1 MRPFI
6 SFAVAGLVAFAA
18 APAQIHPAM
27 AQKAKDTIR
36 IAVNDSFA
44 ILDTYHFSLDEA
56 AAFDRGVYLPLISY
70 DQAKKQWVNLMTK
83 SFRRIDPLTIEFDL
97 REDIT
102 FHNGNKFDA
111 ADVKGTLEYLADP
124 NVKIK
129 FKSRYDWVKNVEILG
144 PYKVR
149 LHAKRAFSTDLGMLA
164 YRMRMRDIETLNA
177 LADKAE
183 YGKNPNGVGPYRV
196 ISIDR
201 NAGLALEA
209 VPNHWEGGH
218 YFPQPVKKVRA
229 LFIPDRQTQVAQLMT
244 GNIDLMRN
252 ITRDDAK
259 NLAANPN
266 LAVTPTGSEMLLYV
280 TLDAAGRSKNKAM
293 TDVRVRKAFIM
304 AIDRKSL
311 MTHILP
317 GGDIAYMNKAICFP
331 TTIACAPTTD
341 VYAYDPAEAKKL
353 LAEAGF
359 PNGLDLVLHAHE
371 PVKYV
376 AEAIAGEVRKVGIRA
391 SVESMPS
398 AAYVRMRGDGEFT
411 AFTGFFPAG
420 THPDTAVLN
429 DFFFN
434 DSRDYWQDPMI
445 HQAMADGDKEF
456 DDAKRTA
463 LYTPILDKVN
473 REAYILPVS
482 ELPIV
487 WAHHK
492 DVVIKPNPLTSSLPN
507 LGDYGWKK

>member
-6 SFAVAGLVAFAA
+6 SLVAAGLVAFVSFPVA
-18 APAQIHPAM
+18 
-27 AQKAKDTIR
+27 AQKADDTIR

-83 SFRRIDPLTIEFDL
+83 SFRRIDPLTIEFEL
-97 REDIT
+97 RDDIS

-111 ADVKGTLEYLADP
+111 ADVKGTLEWLADP
-124 NVKIK
+124 NVKIQ
-129 FKSRYDWVKNVEILG
+129 FKSRYDWVKTVEILG

-149 LHAKRAFSTDLGMLA
+149 IHAKKAFSTDLGMLA

-177 LADKAE
+177 LADKSE
-183 YGKNPNGVGPYRV
+183 YGKNPNGIGPYRV
-196 ISIDR
+196 TSIDR

-209 VPNHWEGGH
+209 VPNHWEGGK

-244 GNIDLMRN
+244 GNIDLMRT
-252 ITRDDAK
+252 ITTDDAK
-259 NLAANPN
+259 NLAANPT

-280 TLDAAGRSKNKAM
+280 TFDAAGRSKNKAM
-293 TDVRVRKAFIM
+293 TDARVRKAFIM

-311 MTHILP
+311 LKHILP
-317 GGDIAYMNKAICFP
+317 GGDIAHLNKAICFL

-341 VYAYDPAEAKKL
+341 VYAYNPAEAKKL

-359 PNGLDLVLHAHE
+359 PKGLDLVLHAHE

-376 AEAIAGEVRKVGIRA
+376 AEALAGEVRKVGIRA

-398 AAYVRMRGDGEFT
+398 AAYVRMRGAGEFT

-420 THPDTAVLN
+420 THPDMAVLN

-434 DSRDYWQDPMI
+434 DTRDYWQDAMI
-445 HQAMADGDKEF
+445 KKAMEEGDAEF

-473 REAYILPVS
+473 KEAYILPLS

-487 WAHHK
+487 WAHNK
-492 DVVIKPNPLTSSLPN
+492 DVVVKPNPLTSSLPN

>member
-1 MRPFI
+1 MRPLI
-6 SFAVAGLVAFAA
+6 SLAAAGFAA
-18 APAQIHPAM
+18 LLPYQAF
-27 AQKAKDTIR
+27 AQKAEDTVR
-36 IAVNDSFA
+36 IAVNDSFPL
-44 ILDTYHFSLDEA
+44 LDTYHYSLDEA

-70 DQAKKQWVNLMTK
+70 DQAKKQWVNLLTTG
-83 SFRRIDPLTIEFDL
+83 FRRIDPLTIEFDL
-97 REDIT
+97 RQDIT

-111 ADVKGTLEYLADP
+111 ADVKGTFEYLADP
-124 NVKIK
+124 NVKIQ
-129 FKSRYDWVKNVEILG
+129 FKSRYDWVKEVEILG

-149 LHAKRAFSTDLGMLA
+149 IHAKKAFSTDLGMLA
-164 YRMRMRDIETLNA
+164 YRMRVRDIETLNA
-177 LADKAE
+177 LADKAD

-196 ISIDR
+196 TSIDR
-201 NAGLALEA
+201 NAGLTLEA
-209 VPNHWEGGH
+209 VPNHWEGGK
-218 YFPQPVKKVRA
+218 YFPQPVKRVKA
-229 LFIPDRQTQVAQLMT
+229 IFMPDRQTQVAQLMT

-252 ITRDDAK
+252 ITSDDAK

-266 LAVTPTGSEMLLYV
+266 LAVTPTGSEILLYV
-280 TLDAAGRSKNKAM
+280 TLDAAGRSKNKVM
-293 TDVRVRKAFIM
+293 TDARVRKAFVM

-311 MTHILP
+311 ATHILP
-317 GGDIAYMNKAICFP
+317 GGDIAVMNKAICFP

-341 VYAYDPAEAKKL
+341 VYGYNPAEAKRL

-359 PNGLDLVLHAHE
+359 PHGMDLVLHAHE

-376 AEAIAGEVRKVGIRA
+376 AEAIAGEVRKIGIRA

-398 AAYVRMRGDGEFT
+398 AAYVRSRGNGEFT

-434 DSRDYWQDPMI
+434 DNRDYWQDPMI
-445 HQAMADGDKEF
+445 KKAMDDGDNEL
-456 DDAKRTA
+456 DEAKRTA

-487 WAHHK
+487 WAHNK
-492 DVVIKPNPLTSSLPN
+492 DVVVKPNPLTSSLPN

>member
-1 MRPFI
+1 MRPLI
-6 SFAVAGLVAFAA
+6 LLAA
-18 APAQIHPAM
+18 AAILAVVPYGAQ
-27 AQKAKDTIR
+27 AQKAEDTIR
-36 IAVNDSFA
+36 IAVNDSFP
-44 ILDTYHFSLDEA
+44 ILDTYHYSLDEA

-70 DQAKKQWVNLMTK
+70 DQAKKQWVNLLTR

-111 ADVKGTLEYLADP
+111 ADVKGTFEYLADP
-124 NVKIK
+124 NVKIQ
-129 FKSRYDWVKNVEILG
+129 FKSRYDWVKEVEILG

-149 LHAKRAFSTDLGMLA
+149 IHAKKAFSTDLGMLA
-164 YRMRMRDIETLNA
+164 YRMRVRDIETMNA

-196 ISIDR
+196 TSIDR
-201 NAGLALEA
+201 NAGLTLEA
-209 VPNHWEGGH
+209 VPNHWEGGK
-218 YFPQPVKKVRA
+218 YFPQPVKRVKA
-229 LFIPDRQTQVAQLMT
+229 LFMPDRQTQVAQLMT

-252 ITRDDAK
+252 ITSDDAK
-259 NLAANPN
+259 NLGANPN
-266 LAVTPTGSEMLLYV
+266 LGVTPTGSEILLYV
-280 TLDAAGRSKNKAM
+280 TLDAAGRSKNKIM
-293 TDVRVRKAFIM
+293 TDARVRKAFVM

-311 MTHILP
+311 ATHILP
-317 GGDIAYMNKAICFP
+317 GGDIAVMNKAICFP

-341 VYAYDPAEAKKL
+341 VYAYNPAEAKKL

-359 PNGLDLVLHAHE
+359 PNGVDLILHAHE

-376 AEAIAGEVRKVGIRA
+376 AEAIAGEVRKVGFRA
-391 SVESMPS
+391 SVDSMPS
-398 AAYVRMRGDGEFT
+398 AAYVRMRGNGEFT

-434 DSRDYWQDPMI
+434 DNRDYWQDAMI
-445 HQAMADGDKEF
+445 RKAMDDGDDEL
-456 DDAKRTA
+456 DEAKRTA

-473 REAYILPVS
+473 REAYILPIS

-487 WAHHK
+487 WAHNK
-492 DVVIKPNPLTSSLPN
+492 DVVVKPNPLTSSLPN

>member
-1 MRPFI
+1 MRSVL
-6 SFAVAGLVAFAA
+6 SFVAAGVAALFSY
-18 APAQIHPAM
+18 QVQ
-27 AQKAKDTIR
+27 AQKAEDTVR

-83 SFRRIDPLTIEFDL
+83 SFRRIDPLTIEFEL
-97 REDIT
+97 RDDIS

-111 ADVKGTLEYLADP
+111 ADVKGTLEWLADP
-124 NVKIK
+124 NVKIQ
-129 FKSRYDWVKNVEILG
+129 FKSRYDWVKSVEILG

-149 LHAKRAFSTDLGMLA
+149 IHAKKAFSTDLGMLA

-177 LADKAE
+177 LADKSE
-183 YGKNPNGVGPYRV
+183 YGKNPNGIGPYRV
-196 ISIDR
+196 TSIDR

-209 VPNHWEGGH
+209 VPNHWEGGK

-252 ITRDDAK
+252 ITTDDAK

-280 TLDAAGRSKNKAM
+280 TFDAAGRSKNKAM
-293 TDVRVRKAFIM
+293 TDARVRKAFVM

-311 MTHILP
+311 LTHILP
-317 GGDIAYMNKAICFP
+317 GGDIAHLNNAICFP
-331 TTIACAPTTD
+331 TTIACAPTTE
-341 VYAYDPAEAKKL
+341 VYAYNPAEAKKL

-376 AEAIAGEVRKVGIRA
+376 AEALAGEVRKVGIRA

-398 AAYVRMRGDGEFT
+398 AAYVRMRGAGEFT

-420 THPDTAVLN
+420 THPDMAVLN

-434 DSRDYWQDPMI
+434 DTRDYWQDAMI
-445 HQAMADGDKEF
+445 KKAMEDGDAEF

-473 REAYILPVS
+473 KEAYILPLS

-492 DVVIKPNPLTSSLPN
+492 DVVVKPNPLTSSLPN

>member
-1 MRPFI
+1 M
-6 SFAVAGLVAFAA
+6 SFVAAIVAALGA
-18 APAQIHPAM
+18 GQAW
-27 AQKAKDTIR
+27 AQKAEDTIR
-36 IAVNDSFA
+36 IAVNDSFP
-44 ILDTYHFSLDEA
+44 ILDTYHYSLDEA

-70 DQAKKQWVNLMTK
+70 DQAKKQWVNLLTK

-97 REDIT
+97 REDVT

-111 ADVKGTLEYLADP
+111 ADVKGTFEYLADP
-124 NVKIK
+124 NVKIR

-149 LHAKRAFSTDLGMLA
+149 VHAKKAFSTDLGMLA
-164 YRMRMRDIETLNA
+164 YRMRLRDIETMNA
-177 LADKAE
+177 LADKAD

-196 ISIDR
+196 TSIDR
-201 NAGLALEA
+201 NTGLTLEA
-209 VPNHWEGGH
+209 VPNHWEGGK
-218 YFPQPVKKVRA
+218 YFPQPVKRVKA
-229 LFIPDRQTQVAQLMT
+229 IFMPDRQTQVAQLMT
-244 GNIDLMRN
+244 GNIDLIRN
-252 ITRDDAK
+252 ITLDDEK
-259 NLAANPN
+259 NLALNPN

-280 TLDAAGRSKNKAM
+280 TLDAAGRSKNKMM

-304 AIDRKSL
+304 AIDRDMLIK
-311 MTHILP
+311 HILP
-317 GGDIAYMNKAICFP
+317 GGSIAYKNKAICFP

-341 VYAYDPAEAKKL
+341 VYPYNPAEAKRL

-359 PNGLDLVLHAHE
+359 PDGVDLVLHAHE

-398 AAYVRMRGDGEFT
+398 AAYVRMRGNGEFT

-420 THPDTAVLN
+420 THPDTAVIN

-434 DSRDYWQDPMI
+434 DNRDYWQDPMI
-445 HQAMADGDKEF
+445 HKQMKAGDDEM
-456 DDAKRTA
+456 DEAKRTQ
-463 LYTPILDKVN
+463 LYTPILDQVN

-487 WAHHK
+487 WAHNK
-492 DVVIKPNPLTSSLPN
+492 DVVVKPNPLTSSLPN

>member
-1 MRPFI
+1 
-6 SFAVAGLVAFAA
+6 
-18 APAQIHPAM
+18 
-27 AQKAKDTIR
+27 
-36 IAVNDSFA
+36 
-44 ILDTYHFSLDEA
+44 
-56 AAFDRGVYLPLISY
+56 
-70 DQAKKQWVNLMTK
+70 
-83 SFRRIDPLTIEFDL
+83 
-97 REDIT
+97 
-102 FHNGNKFDA
+102 
-111 ADVKGTLEYLADP
+111 
-124 NVKIK
+124 
-129 FKSRYDWVKNVEILG
+129 
-144 PYKVR
+144 
-149 LHAKRAFSTDLGMLA
+149 
-164 YRMRMRDIETLNA
+164 
-177 LADKAE
+177 
-183 YGKNPNGVGPYRV
+183 
-196 ISIDR
+196 
-201 NAGLALEA
+201 
-209 VPNHWEGGH
+209 
-218 YFPQPVKKVRA
+218 
-229 LFIPDRQTQVAQLMT
+229 MT

-252 ITRDDAK
+252 ITTDDAK

-280 TLDAAGRSKNKAM
+280 TFDAAGRSKNKAM
-293 TDVRVRKAFIM
+293 TDARVRKAFVM

-317 GGDIAYMNKAICFP
+317 GGDIAHMNRAICFP
-331 TTIACAPTTD
+331 TTIACAATTD
-341 VYAYDPAEAKKL
+341 VYGYDPGQAKKL

-359 PNGLDLVLHAHE
+359 ANGLDLILHAHE

-398 AAYVRMRGDGEFT
+398 AAYVRMRGNGEFT

-434 DSRDYWQDPMI
+434 DTRDYWQDAMI
-445 HQAMADGDKEF
+445 KKAMEDGDAEF

-473 REAYILPVS
+473 REAYILPLS

-492 DVVIKPNPLTSSLPN
+492 DVVVKPNPLTSSLPN